1 MPVPSESPDKPSF
14 LNRRKGVVR
23 VASLLAA
30 SAVLAA
36 LPFAYSAVRD
46 YGSFRAAILTGSA
59 EGAYYSLA
67 SSLARLAR
75 RDGGRLEVVST
86 AGSIE
91 NAKRI
96 VPTQGPCVEKFA
108 FIQDGT
114 PVPPDAG
121 LELLGRL
128 PEPESLLILA
138 RRDRSFAGFSDLR
151 NARIGIGPP
160 DSGTEFLTKQLLG
173 DADLKKLD
181 IRTSNHE
188 LEEQARLVADGQLDI
203 AVYVMRN
210 DAGFLRDIIGRY
222 DLDIVELRDL
232 KGLTDRFPWLSI
244 GRVPAGRFDL
254 MRGIPATD
262 KSVPQ
267 VNTLVLANSCA
278 KRADRVELLVLLAA
292 TLPTFVRSNPPSST
306 SPATALPLASEARQF
321 FIAGEPEFVDRYF
334 PWLVNVMSPA
344 YWIYLFMA
352 VTALFNLLKGISH
365 FRLWRID
372 AAREKL
378 EDKIRQMGLTGLGQK
393 PGDAMQAT
401 KPGANSQDIALDI
414 LEQLRKLRSRCQS
427 HANSF
432 ATPMGDE
439 MFYRYQQSLIDRASG
454 DLKAMIRSGGT

>member
-1 MPVPSESPDKPSF
+1 MRFV
-14 LNRRKGVVR
+14 
-23 VASLLAA
+23 SLLGA

-36 LPFAYSAVRD
+36 LPLAYSTIRD
-46 YGSFRAAILTGSA
+46 YGSFRASILTGSP

-67 SSLARLAR
+67 SSLAKLAT
-75 RDGGRLEVVST
+75 RDGGHLEVVST

-91 NAKRI
+91 NAKRL
-96 VPTQGPCVEKFA
+96 VARQGNCVEKFA
-108 FIQDGT
+108 FLQDGT
-114 PVPPDAG
+114 PLTPDAG
-121 LELLGRL
+121 VELLGRL

-138 RRDRSFAGFSDLR
+138 RRDRSFTSFSDLR
-151 NARIGIGPP
+151 NATVGIGPQG
-160 DSGTEFLTKQLLG
+160 SGTEFLASQLLR
-173 DADLKKLD
+173 DPDLKKLE

-188 LEEQARLVADGQLDI
+188 LEEQARLVAGGQLDL
-203 AVYVMRN
+203 AAYVMRN
-210 DAGFLRDIIGRY
+210 DADFLRDVIGRY
-222 DLDIVELRDL
+222 DLDIIELRDL
-232 KGLTDRFPWLSI
+232 KGLTDRFPWLSL

-254 MRGIPATD
+254 MRQIPATD

-292 TLPTFVRSNPPSST
+292 TLPTFVRSNPPNST
-306 SPATALPLASEARQF
+306 SPATALPLATEARQF

-372 AAREKL
+372 AAREKI
-378 EDKIRQMGLTGLGQK
+378 EERIRQVERTAFGGV
-393 PGDAMQAT
+393 PGDPLEALPQ
-401 KPGANSQDIALDI
+401 KANSRDIQADI
-414 LEQLRKLRSRCQS
+414 LSQLRNLRSRCQRY
-427 HANSF
+427 ANSF

-439 MFYRYQQSLIDRASG
+439 MFYRYQQSLIDRATV
-454 DLKAMIRSGGT
+454 DLNAIMKAELHQR